1 MYFENILSI
10 EGINYNHEKKLIEMG
25 LQNKISVDICINI

>member
-1 MYFENILSI
+1 MCFKNILLI

-25 LQNKISVDICINI
+25 LQNETSVDICINI